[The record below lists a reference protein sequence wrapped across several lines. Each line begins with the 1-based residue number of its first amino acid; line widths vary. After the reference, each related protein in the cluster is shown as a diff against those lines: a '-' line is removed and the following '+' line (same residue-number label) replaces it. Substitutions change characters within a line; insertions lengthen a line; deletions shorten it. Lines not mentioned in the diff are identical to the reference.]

1 MKKSYS
7 YRIVNVFAQST
18 LAGNAL
24 CVFEDATGMDGE
36 TMQALANQFNLS
48 ETTFLL
54 PESSKKPITVRI
66 FTPTFEMPFAGHPT
80 LGSAFVVRDLY
91 EKRDGFSLQMQ
102 AGLIAVTATGD
113 SFQFNALPATWREV
127 PVAFD
132 TLAEAIGVDV
142 NQIATPPLWVNTGSD
157 QLIIELKS
165 EDAVRNAKPNAA
177 KLTQIKSSQN
187 RSMAYLFCATGAA
200 EGTTTVLARFFFT
213 PNGSIAEDPGTGSAT
228 ANLGGYFIAKG
239 RSLPI
244 DAAIIQGE
252 AVKRVCHLG
261 LKVDEQKNIFVS
273 GNVIELGRGT
283 VFVEPECSKSLI
295 YRLLQ
300 PKKIKPI

>member
-1 MKKSYS
+1 MKKSYA

-24 CVFEDATGMDGE
+24 CVFEDATGMDSE

-54 PESSKKPITVRI
+54 PESPEKPITVRI

-91 EKRDGFSLQMQ
+91 AKRDSFSLQMQ
-102 AGLIAVTATGD
+102 AGLIPVTATGD
-113 SFQFNALPATWREV
+113 SFQFSALPPTWRDV
-127 PVAFD
+127 PVSLY
-132 TLAEAIGVDV
+132 TLAEAIGVSFD
-142 NQIATPPLWVNTGSD
+142 QIAAPPLWVNTGSD
-157 QLIIELKS
+157 QLIVELKS
-165 EDAVRNAKPNAA
+165 DEGVRNAKPNAA

-187 RSMAYLFCATGAA
+187 RSMAYLFCATDA
-200 EGTTTVLARFFFT
+200 TDNKTKVLARFFFT

-239 RSLPI
+239 KSLPI

-283 VFVEPECSKSLI
+283 VSI
-295 YRLLQ
+295 
-300 PKKIKPI
+300 

>member
-1 MKKSYS
+1 MKKTYA

-24 CVFEDATGMDGE
+24 CVFEDARGLDSS

-48 ETTFLL
+48 ETTFIL
-54 PESSKKPITVRI
+54 PVDDGQDSGKPVTVRI

-80 LGSAFVVRDLY
+80 IGSAYVVRELY
-91 EKRDGFSLQMQ
+91 EKRDSFSLQMQ
-102 AGLIAVTATGD
+102 AGIIPVVAVADT
-113 SFQFNALPATWREV
+113 FQFCALPASNREV
-127 PVAFD
+127 PHSLE
-132 TLAEAIGVDV
+132 TISQAIGVDV
-142 NQIATPPLWVNTGSD
+142 ADIAAPPLWVNTGSD

-165 EDAVRNAKPNAA
+165 QDAVRSAKPDAA

-187 RSMAYLFCATGAA
+187 RSMAYLFCATEKSAGQFD
-200 EGTTTVLARFFFT
+200 VLARFFFT

-228 ANLGGYFIAKG
+228 ANLGGYLLAKG
-239 RSLPI
+239 KQLPLT
-244 DAAIIQGE
+244 ASVIQGE

-261 LKVDEQKNIFVS
+261 LAVDEAKNIFVS

-283 VFVEPECSKSLI
+283 VQV
-295 YRLLQ
+295 
-300 PKKIKPI
+300 

>member
-1 MKKSYS
+1 MKKSYA

-24 CVFEDATGMDGE
+24 CVFENATGMDSE

-54 PESSKKPITVRI
+54 PESAGKPITVRI

-80 LGSAFVVRDLY
+80 LGSAFVVRDLV
-91 EKRDGFSLQMQ
+91 EKRDSFSLQMQ
-102 AGLIAVTATGD
+102 AGLIPVTAIGD
-113 SFQFNALPATWREV
+113 TFEFCALPATSRAV
-127 PVAFD
+127 SFD
-132 TLAEAIGVDV
+132 INTIAEAIGVEAD
-142 NQIATPPLWVNTGSD
+142 QIAAPPLWVNTGSD
-157 QLIIELKS
+157 QLIIELTTK
-165 EDAVRNAKPNAA
+165 AALRAAKPNAA
-177 KLTQIKSSQN
+177 RLTQIKSSQN
-187 RSMAYLFCATGAA
+187 RSMAYLFCASDDAGGKTN
-200 EGTTTVLARFFFT
+200 VLARFFFT

-239 RSLPI
+239 KQLPV

-261 LKVDEQKNIFVS
+261 LKVDVEKNIFVS

-283 VFVEPECSKSLI
+283 VSI
-295 YRLLQ
+295 
-300 PKKIKPI
+300 